1 MYYFFLSLDLNLKHD
16 NRTIGTR
23 EKSKPYIKHIIK
35 KHSYPITTSQ
45 YKDLHIR
52 KDPCVENKN
61 TEVNTS
67 HFNDYTGNFLNRILQ
82 GKDNVKNITDNE
94 DAYHILPEANITIA
108 TRYFV
113 W

>member
-1 MYYFFLSLDLNLKHD
+1 MSILFPSLDFNSKLKKQ
-16 NRTIGTR
+16 TTGTS
-23 EKSKPYIKHIIK
+23 EKGKSYIKHIVK
-35 KHSYPITTSQ
+35 KHTYPITTSQ
-45 YKDLHIR
+45 YKDLDIR

-94 DAYHILPEANITIA
+94 YVP
-108 TRYFV
+108 YSSGG
-113 W
+113 